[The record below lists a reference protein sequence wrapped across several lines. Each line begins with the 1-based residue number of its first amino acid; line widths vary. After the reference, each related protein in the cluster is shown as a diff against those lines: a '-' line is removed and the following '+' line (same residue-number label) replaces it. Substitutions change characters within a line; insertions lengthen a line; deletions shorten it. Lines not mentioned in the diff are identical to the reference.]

1 MAVRI
6 THVETGLSR
15 ELKSSS
21 EGQFSAPALPVGRYE
36 VRSQIA
42 GFRQIVREK
51 TVTVGSTTTVDLK
64 MQIGAVTEVVT
75 VAAAD
80 SQIAYDSHKV
90 DGGVGRTQIEAL
102 PLNGRSFLQLAFS
115 EPGVS
120 VLGGS
125 SGKTVL
131 TVDDGNV
138 RNPLEG
144 GSAQNFSQEV
154 VEEFQIS
161 TANFDRSQ
169 WPTPAHEPRSNHP
182 EALAPGYLLL
192 RR

>member
-1 MAVRI
+1 MKFSWFLALRYLKPKRTFISII
-6 THVETGLSR
+6 TG
-15 ELKSSS
+15 
-21 EGQFSAPALPVGRYE
+21 
-36 VRSQIA
+36 I
-42 GFRQIVREK
+42 
-51 TVTVGSTTTVDLK
+51 
-64 MQIGAVTEVVT
+64 
-75 VAAAD
+75 
-80 SQIAYDSHKV
+80 
-90 DGGVGRTQIEAL
+90 
-102 PLNGRSFLQLAFS
+102 
-115 EPGVS
+115 S

-131 TVDDGNV
+131 TVDGGNV